1 MGPAERPCG
10 ELGLG
15 ADHGIL
21 LFDSE
26 PRLLVEGL
34 VENLFGVHTEV
45 SVGGLELLASAI
57 LPFVGLSHNED
68 VIALSEGVA
77 VEGDGPHDDLRVVC
91 HSLETG

>member
-15 ADHGIL
+15 ANHRIL

-34 VENLFGVHTEV
+34 VEDLFGVNAEV
-45 SVGGLELLASAI
+45 RVSGFELLA
-57 LPFVGLSHNED
+57 
-68 VIALSEGVA
+68 
-77 VEGDGPHDDLRVVC
+77 R
-91 HSLETG
+91 